1 MNSRTRSLVHTVAA
15 ASAVLGI
22 GGAALVAALP
32 PDSVGRAQLKDD
44 AVNGARV
51 QDKTLTGK
59 DIQSNS
65 LGTVARAKSAK
76 SADTAKAADSAKVA
90 GTAYTTANKTGG
102 PVTATIPAA
111 PTTFASLSVPAGSY
125 VINAKAQVDTFTNQD
140 IVGCDL
146 VAGATTD
153 SSFVQG
159 PSGEHASQIVA
170 NSTVATFAT
179 GGVIELKCA
188 KGFPGSSPGISQIRL
203 TAWSVGTVVTQ
214 P

>member
-1 MNSRTRSLVHTVAA
+1 M
-15 ASAVLGI
+15 LGI

-59 DIQSNS
+59 DIQSS
-65 LGTVARAKSAK
+65 TLGTVAKAK
-76 SADTAKAADSAKVA
+76 TAKVA
-90 GTAYTTANKTGG
+90 GTAYTTANQTGG
-102 PVTATIPAA
+102 QVTATIPAA
-111 PTTFASLSVPAGSY
+111 ATTFASLSVPAGSY
-125 VINAKAQVDTFTNQD
+125 VISAKAQVDTASNQD

-153 SSFVQG
+153 STFVQG
-159 PSGEHASQIVA
+159 TSGEHTSQVMA

-179 GGVIELKCA
+179 DGLIQLKCA
-188 KGFPGSSPGISQIRL
+188 KGFAGSSPSVSQIRL